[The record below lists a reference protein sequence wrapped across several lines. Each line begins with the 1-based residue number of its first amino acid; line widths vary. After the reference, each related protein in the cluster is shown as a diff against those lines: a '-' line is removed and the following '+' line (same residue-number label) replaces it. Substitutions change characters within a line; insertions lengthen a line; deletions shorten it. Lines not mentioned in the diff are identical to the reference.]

1 MIASGRNKI
10 WEEKHSN
17 SQQKMRNIPPQPS
30 SSQHQKEEEEE
41 KKTKV
46 AKTPMMSQYENK
58 RRINSA
64 YHCYRK

>member
-1 MIASGRNKI
+1 
-10 WEEKHSN
+10 
-17 SQQKMRNIPPQPS
+17 MRNIPPLPS
-30 SSQHQKEEEEE
+30 SSQHQKEEEE

-46 AKTPMMSQYENK
+46 AKTHMSQYENK

>member
-41 KKTKV
+41 KKDKSGKNTHDV
-46 AKTPMMSQYENK
+46 T
-58 RRINSA
+58 I
-64 YHCYRK
+64 RK